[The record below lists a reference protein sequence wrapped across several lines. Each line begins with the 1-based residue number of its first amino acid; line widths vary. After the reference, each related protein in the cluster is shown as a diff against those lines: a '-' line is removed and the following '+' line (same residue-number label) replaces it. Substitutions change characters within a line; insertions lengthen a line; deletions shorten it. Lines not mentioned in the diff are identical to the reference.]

1 MDNGVAQDHTGIRH
15 VGHPPACM
23 CMWRVACGVW
33 RVACGMCVWH
43 VRVACGMWRV
53 ACGMWRVACGM
64 WHVHVYGMCVWRV
77 ACGLCMCVLHVR
89 VCVSPPSP
97 AVHHATAEEEAVEGE
112 QRAVRLPLAEGEAP
126 AVKAHS
132 SAAGPYDGFGRVA
145 KGWTLPRRLKDM

>member
-1 MDNGVAQDHTGIRH
+1 MRSCISFSWGCNLCLLSACTYVCLH
-15 VGHPPACM
+15 VCM
-23 CMWRVACGVW
+23 PLVCMYVHA
-33 RVACGMCVWH
+33 
-43 VRVACGMWRV
+43 ACGMWRV

-145 KGWTLPRRLKDM
+145 WGWTLPRRLKDM